1 MNSGKLSVRVKDA
14 VVRANGDVHYTE
26 GGGEYSMSKT
36 DARSSRGARPE
47 SELEPMTSAGS
58 GGFAPVP
65 ARRVAPLQ
73 PDMPAAPLITG
84 GETTQYQVP
93 LDLLVLARN
102 KEKDKA
108 RSVAVTPVAPRP
120 NSDEPPPSSEL
131 SGLRTAQ
138 PAEPALDAIASS
150 APAPA
155 ATAPSARALAPLPAP
170 SPSPAPLPV
179 AEPVSHAGSPPH
191 PAAESGTKATV
202 AVVVLAAL
210 CMFAGYYAVELLR
223 WF

>member
-1 MNSGKLSVRVKDA
+1 MNSAKLSARVKDA
-14 VVRANGDVHYTE
+14 VVRGNGDVHYTE
-26 GGGEYSMSKT
+26 GGPEYQMSKT
-36 DARSSRGARPE
+36 DTRSSRGARPE
-47 SELEPMTSAGS
+47 SELEPMAPAGS

-73 PDMPAAPLITG
+73 PEITAAPLITG

-131 SGLRTAQ
+131 SGLRSGQ
-138 PAEPALDAIASS
+138 PAEA
-150 APAPA
+150 APA
-155 ATAPSARALAPLPAP
+155 AAPVSAPVLAAPPLV
-170 SPSPAPLPV
+170 SPRPAPLS
-179 AEPVSHAGSPPH
+179 A
-191 PAAESGTKATV
+191 AAERSASLPPAEEESSTKGT
-202 AVVVLAAL
+202 VVLVLLATL
-210 CMFAGYYAVELLR
+210 CLAAGYYAVELLR